1 MKAKGGIRIFMID
14 LAKNYLPENTHHI
27 HLMGICGTAMG
38 SLAGMLKDQG
48 YHITGSDQ
56 EVYPPMSTFLAGLGI
71 DVARGYGPENLIPHP
86 DLVIVGN
93 VITQV
98 NPEAQEL
105 KRLNLPFL
113 SLPQALAEFFLQDKV
128 SLVITGTHGKTTT
141 SSLLASILDRAGW
154 APSFMI
160 GGILRGYERNYQL
173 GQGPYFVI
181 EGDEYDTA
189 FFDKGPKFLH
199 YRPKGAVL
207 TSIEFDHADIYPDVK
222 AIQQAFSRFLA
233 IMPEDGLLVA
243 YGSDPRIQEILFQAP
258 CPVET
263 YGMEK
268 HWDWY
273 LDELSTYENGSRFT
287 VRHHGAFW
295 YQFHSPLIGRH
306 NALNFLSLIP
316 ILLQAGLKPEDM
328 ARGLIGF
335 QGIHRRQ
342 EVRGVRAGV
351 TVIDDFAHHPT
362 AVRETIR
369 AVRSQYSERRL
380 IAVFEP
386 RTNTSRRNFFQKDYV
401 SSFEGA
407 DLILIREAPG
417 LEKIPE
423 GERFSSAQLVEEL
436 QTSGKQ
442 ARYFPVTDE
451 ILEFLSPLLKG
462 GDVVLIM
469 SNGGF
474 DNIHERLLE
483 ILGSRT

>member
-1 MKAKGGIRIFMID
+1 MID
-14 LAKNYLPENTHHI
+14 LSKNYLLENVRHI

-38 SLAGMLKDQG
+38 SLAGMLKDRG

-56 EVYPPMSTFLAGLGI
+56 AVYPPMSTFLSGLGI
-71 DVARGYGPENLIPHP
+71 EVVQGYGPENLNPHP

-105 KRLNLPFL
+105 IRLNLPFL
-113 SLPQALAEFFLQDKV
+113 SLPQALAEFFLQDKI

-141 SSLLASILDRAGW
+141 SSLLASIMDQTGLS
-154 APSFMI
+154 PSFMI

-173 GQGPYFVI
+173 GRGPYFVI

-199 YRPKGAVL
+199 YRPNFAVL
-207 TSIEFDHADIYPDVK
+207 TSIEFDHADIYPDVR

-243 YGSDPRIQEILFQAP
+243 YGADPRIQEILHQAS

-268 HWDWY
+268 HWDWC
-273 LDELSTYENGSRFT
+273 LDELATHENGSQFAVYHR
-287 VRHHGAFW
+287 GDFW
-295 YQFHSPLIGRH
+295 YRFHSPLIGRH
-306 NALNFLSLIP
+306 NALNLLSLIP
-316 ILLQAGLKPEDM
+316 ILLRVGLKPNDI
-328 ARGLIGF
+328 ARGLAGF
-335 QGIHRRQ
+335 KGIHRRQ
-342 EVRGVRAGV
+342 EIRGVRAGV

-362 AVRETIR
+362 AVRETVEGI
-369 AVRSQYSERRL
+369 RSQYPDRRL

-401 SSFEGA
+401 SSFNKT
-407 DLILIREAPG
+407 DWILIREPPG

-423 GERFSSAQLVEEL
+423 GERFSSARLVEDL
-436 QTSGKQ
+436 IQSGHQ
-442 ARYFPVTDE
+442 ARYFPDTDE
-451 ILEFLSPLLKG
+451 ILEFLSHLLHG

-474 DNIHERLLE
+474 DRIHERLLE